1 MTFGL
6 RLFYPLRAVETGTL
20 LLALSLVLSPRS
32 IAQQPAEAAK
42 PTPNPVAQ
50 AREALHAAEVAHP
63 GNTVE
68 IAKTI
73 NDLIQAEFD
82 SGQMDANILALAQ
95 RGMTVSEAAAGPES
109 ETFVYALSSLAQTLR
124 HLSRAAEGR
133 PYAERALEIA
143 KRNFPES
150 DALIWAAAALGDAC
164 NTLTDFPCAV
174 RADEEA
180 IAAERKPGPD
190 HEFMLA
196 GTLSDLADVKERIGD
211 WAGAGTAIEESLAAA
226 KHAHPNDPQ
235 ISILESNLGLHYLR
249 HQQFDQATTH
259 LNLAVDEFNRAYGVG
274 NPYSARV
281 MINLGELYSRTGQ
294 FPLAY
299 KNYEA
304 ALADPHVTADE
315 LAREQGAYAR
325 ALASG
330 GDLSR
335 AIDKGLLAE
344 RTGRETFSLQAR
356 ILPERQALAYERHRP
371 RGVNCALSVIA
382 RHPDLPSGPIY
393 QEVVRSRALVADE
406 MARRQKNLNAAND
419 PEVAR
424 LLQEL
429 KSAQADLLKAES
441 GSPTAPGSQSAIS
454 AAQSKLD
461 EIERSL
467 AQRSAAIRN
476 DERVDAIELA
486 DLRHNLPA
494 HSVLIS
500 YVAYKRVAVETV
512 NPANLDTLSYMAFV
526 LHPDS
531 SRIGI
536 FDLGDAKTIEDL
548 VTRMRASATDESE
561 GGGVGSMRNER
572 AYRDTA
578 LSLRNRIWD
587 PMRSE
592 LANAK
597 LALVVPDG
605 MLNLIPFGSLPE
617 GNGYL
622 IEHAPVIHILSSERD
637 LVSTENASSKVGL
650 VAIGSPRFDL
660 AANTLP
666 PSPLRDADISCD
678 EFRKL
683 EFHPLPGTAEEIGD
697 VASTWRHW
705 NRSEPSASIVGVDA
719 TRARFLEEAP
729 HSRVL
734 HIATHA
740 FLLDKSCGD
749 GNPLLH
755 SGLVFAG
762 ANQGRESALLTAQQ
776 IASLDLSGLDW
787 AVLSACNTGNGEL
800 HDGEGVLGLERAF
813 RVAGARSVVM
823 ALWPVD
829 DTTTRDFMHQ
839 MYTQRIG
846 LHASTADAV
855 WNASRKLLLDRR
867 AAGKSTHPWY
877 WSGFVGSGAWE

>member
-1 MTFGL
+1 MMS
-6 RLFYPLRAVETGTL
+6 A
-20 LLALSLVLSPRS
+20 LARECNVPIWVLASVLAAHCA
-32 IAQQPAEAAK
+32 AQQPAEPAK
-42 PTPNPVAQ
+42 PAPDPVAQ
-50 AREALHAAEVAHP
+50 AREMLHAAEVAHP

-68 IAKTI
+68 VAKAI
-73 NDLIQAEFD
+73 NNLIRVEFD
-82 SGQMDANILALAQ
+82 VGKLDADALALAQ
-95 RGMTVSEAAAGPES
+95 RGMNVSEAAAGPES
-109 ETFVYALSSLAQTLR
+109 ETFSYALSSLAQTLR

-143 KRNFPES
+143 KKNFPGG
-150 DALIWAAAALGDAC
+150 DAVIWAAAALGDAC
-164 NTLTDFPCAV
+164 NTLADFPCAV

-180 IAAERKPGPD
+180 IVAERMPGPD
-190 HEFMLA
+190 HEWMLA
-196 GTLSDLADVKERIGD
+196 GTLSDLGDVKERIGD

-249 HQQFDQATTH
+249 HQQFDQASTH
-259 LNLAVDEFNRAYGVG
+259 LNLAVDEFNKAFGVG

-281 MINLGELYSRTGQ
+281 MINLGELCSRTGQ
-294 FPLAY
+294 FPLAF

-315 LAREQGAYAR
+315 LAREQGAYSR

-344 RTGRETFSLQAR
+344 RMGRETFSLQAR
-356 ILPERQALAYERHRP
+356 ILPERQALAYEKHRP
-371 RGVNCALSVIA
+371 RGVNSALSVIA
-382 RHPDLPSGPIY
+382 RHPDLPSDAIY
-393 QEVVRSRALVADE
+393 QEIVRSRALVADE
-406 MARRQKNLNAAND
+406 IARRQKNLNSAND

-441 GSPTAPGSQSAIS
+441 ASPAAPGSQGVTS

-461 EIERSL
+461 AIERSL
-467 AQRSAAIRN
+467 AQQSASIRN
-476 DERVDAIELA
+476 DERVDAVELT

-500 YVAYKRVAVETV
+500 YVTYKRVAVEAV
-512 NPANLDTLSYMAFV
+512 DPAAVDTLSYMAFV

-548 VTRMRASATDESE
+548 VTRMRESATDESE
-561 GGGVGSMRNER
+561 GGGGGSLRNER
-572 AYRDTA
+572 AYRETG
-578 LSLRNRIWD
+578 LSLRKRIWD
-587 PMRSE
+587 PLRSE
-592 LANAK
+592 LVNAK

-605 MLNLIPFGSLPE
+605 MLNLIPFSSLPE

-637 LVSTENASSKVGL
+637 LVSTENPSTKVGL
-650 VAIGSPRFDL
+650 VAFGSPSFDL

-666 PSPLRDADISCD
+666 PSPLRDADIPCD
-678 EFRKL
+678 QFRKL
-683 EFHPLPGTAEEIGD
+683 EFHPLPGTAEEISD
-697 VASTWRHW
+697 IASTWKHW
-705 NRSEPSASIVGVDA
+705 NKSEPSTSIVGGEA

-734 HIATHA
+734 HVATHA

-776 IASLDLSGLDW
+776 IASLDLNGLDW

-829 DTTTRDFMHQ
+829 DAATREFMHQ

-855 WNASRKLLLDRR
+855 WNASRSLLLERR

-877 WSGFVGSGAWE
+877 WSGFVSSGAWE